1 MVVVE
6 LKMLANVDGGCEV
19 GQYSREV
26 GLATIYVHDWV
37 WVDELLGQPTQAP
50 LVNQCRVAACL
61 SLLRGYTMIQNF
73 PVTGSYLRFIS
84 QLPVIAIL

>member
-6 LKMLANVDGGCEV
+6 LKMLANVDGDCEV

-37 WVDELLGQPTQAP
+37 WVDELLGQPTNP
-50 LVNQCRVAACL
+50 LLKRRRRL
-61 SLLRGYTMIQNF
+61 S
-73 PVTGSYLRFIS
+73 IS
-84 QLPVIAIL
+84 AG